1 MTDIESSQVVNP
13 TRKGRL
19 VPPLVD
25 SESRLMPTEADLEG
39 KNGTGIVAEPGIEK
53 TTFLRML
60 KKESL
65 EYIIDMFY
73 ENRTVTKHVF
83 INMVKSTMKTFGPK
97 QKEIAERYF
106 ESIDLTEYSFTK
118 SAKAKLLSTTS

>member
-1 MTDIESSQVVNP
+1 MTDIESSQIVNL
-13 TRKGRL
+13 TREGRL
-19 VPPLVD
+19 VPPPVD
-25 SESRLMPTEADLEG
+25 SEGRLMPTEADLEG
-39 KNGTGIVAEPGIEK
+39 KNGKGIVAEPGIEK

-73 ENRTVTKHVF
+73 ENRTVSKHVF

-106 ESIDLTEYSFTK
+106 ESIDLTE
-118 SAKAKLLSTTS
+118 